1 MLKHPTT
8 LTPGRASAMN
18 IYYIYAYLRSKDSD
32 TASAGT
38 PYYIGKGKGRRAWE
52 RHRSTLPIPENKQCI
67 IILESGLTE
76 VGALALERRLI
87 QWHGRKDLG
96 TGILLNRSDGGD
108 GARQGPITCAKMS
121 MKAKI
126 RSTPE
131 KMQALGKMTEAK
143 REKLRLASIA
153 NGSCPPS
160 QKGKTYWTNGIKNAM
175 SFTAPGP
182 DWYPGRVRIR

>member
-1 MLKHPTT
+1 
-8 LTPGRASAMN
+8 MN

-87 QWHGRKDLG
+87 HWHGRKDIG

-121 MKAKI
+121 MKAKM

-160 QKGKTYWTNGIKNAM
+160 QKGKQRWTDGIQNTMA
-175 SFTAPGP
+175 FECPGP
-182 DWYPGRVRIR
+182 TWCRGLTKRPRP

>member
-1 MLKHPTT
+1 MT
-8 LTPGRASAMN
+8 N
-18 IYYIYAYLRSKDSD
+18 IYYVYAYLRSKDST
-32 TASAGT
+32 TAKSGT

-52 RHRSTLPIPENKQCI
+52 RHRSTLTVPHNNDCI
-67 IILESGLTE
+67 VILESGLTE
-76 VGALALERRLI
+76 IGALAIERRLI
-87 QWHGRKDLG
+87 NWWGRKDTG

-121 MKAKI
+121 IKAKM

-131 KMQALGKMTEAK
+131 KMKALGKMTEAK
-143 REKLRLASIA
+143 REKLRVASIA
-153 NGSCPPS
+153 NGSIPPS

-175 SFTAPGP
+175 SFTSPGP